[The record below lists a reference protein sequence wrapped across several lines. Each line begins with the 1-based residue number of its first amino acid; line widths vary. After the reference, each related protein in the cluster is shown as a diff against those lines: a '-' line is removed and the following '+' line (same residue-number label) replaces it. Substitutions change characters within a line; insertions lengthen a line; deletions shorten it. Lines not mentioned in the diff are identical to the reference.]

1 MNLVSDILEHKGSEV
16 WSLTPQTTVLEALKS
31 LEEFNVGA
39 LLVVNG
45 EKILGVVSERD
56 IVRQLAKSEKCSL
69 DQPVSLWMTSDV
81 IVVPPSMS
89 INECMQLMSKAHIRH
104 LPVVEEGHL
113 LGMISI
119 GDVVR
124 AVINDQQST
133 ITSLEN
139 YILSQTIIN

>member
-16 WSLTPQTTVLEALKS
+16 WSLTPKSTVLEALKS

-39 LLVVNG
+39 LLVVEG
-45 EKILGVVSERD
+45 EKIRGVVSERD
-56 IVRQLAKSEKCSL
+56 IVRQLAKSGNCSL
-69 DQPVSLWMTSDV
+69 DQPVSLWMTTNV
-81 IVVPPSMS
+81 IAVSPSTS
-89 INECMQLMSKAHIRH
+89 INDCMQLMSKAHIRH

-113 LGMISI
+113 LGIISI

-124 AVINDQQST
+124 AVISDQQST
-133 ITSLEN
+133 IASLEN

>member
-1 MNLVSDILEHKGSEV
+1 MNLVSDILKHKGSEV
-16 WSLTPQTTVLEALKS
+16 WTLTPQTTVLEALKS

-45 EKILGVVSERD
+45 GKILGVVSERD
-56 IVRQLAKSEKCSL
+56 IVRQLAKNENRSL
-69 DQPVSLWMTSDV
+69 EQPVSQWMTSNV
-81 IVVPPSMS
+81 IAVSPSTS
-89 INECMQLMSKAHIRH
+89 INDCMQLMSQAHIRH
-104 LPVVEEGHL
+104 LPVVEDGQL

-124 AVINDQQST
+124 AVISDQQST

-139 YILSQTIIN
+139 YILSQTMIN

>member
-1 MNLVSDILEHKGSEV
+1 VNLVSDILEHKGSEV

-56 IVRQLAKSEKCSL
+56 IVRQLAKSENCSL
-69 DQPVSLWMTSDV
+69 DQPVSLWMTSNV
-81 IVVPPSMS
+81 IVVSPSTS
-89 INECMQLMSKAHIRH
+89 INDCMQLMSKAHIRH
-104 LPVVEEGHL
+104 LPVVEDGNL

-133 ITSLEN
+133 IASLEN

>member
-56 IVRQLAKSEKCSL
+56 IVRQLAKSENCSL
-69 DQPVSLWMTSDV
+69 DQPVSLWMTSNV
-81 IVVPPSMS
+81 IVVSPSTS
-89 INECMQLMSKAHIRH
+89 INDCMQLMSKAHIRH
-104 LPVVEEGHL
+104 LPVVEDGNL

>member
-1 MNLVSDILEHKGSEV
+1 MNLVSDILKHKGSEV
-16 WSLTPQTTVLEALKS
+16 WTLTPQTTVLEALKS

-56 IVRQLAKSEKCSL
+56 IVRQLAKNETSQSGPTSS
-69 DQPVSLWMTSDV
+69 QWMTSNV
-81 IVVPPSMS
+81 IVVSPSTS
-89 INECMQLMSKAHIRH
+89 INDCMQLMSKAHIRH
-104 LPVVEEGHL
+104 LPVVEDGHL

-124 AVINDQQST
+124 AVISDQQST

-139 YILSQTIIN
+139 YILSQTMIN

>member
-16 WSLTPQTTVLEALKS
+16 WSLTPQTTALEALKS

-45 EKILGVVSERD
+45 EKILGVVSERG
-56 IVRQLAKSEKCSL
+56 IVRQLAKSEKCRL